1 MSYGPEG
8 ISGSRLM
15 AQSPQ
20 LLKEF
25 MTLPVVQRT
34 VVISDKDPL
43 GLHIRPAEQ
52 FARLAMSF
60 ASEIEVV
67 RDTLRVDGKS
77 IMHML
82 TLGAEPGATLVLEA
96 RGPDAQQAVDA
107 IAKFVEN
114 GFTLDKTECQKSSD

>member
-1 MSYGPEG
+1 
-8 ISGSRLM
+8 
-15 AQSPQ
+15 
-20 LLKEF
+20 
-25 MTLPVVQRT
+25 MTSPVVQRT

-60 ASEIEVV
+60 ESEIEVV

-82 TLGAEPGATLVLEA
+82 TLGGEPGVTLVLEA

-107 IAKFVEN
+107 IARFVEN
-114 GFTLDKTECQKSSD
+114 GFTLDKTEDKTECQKSSD